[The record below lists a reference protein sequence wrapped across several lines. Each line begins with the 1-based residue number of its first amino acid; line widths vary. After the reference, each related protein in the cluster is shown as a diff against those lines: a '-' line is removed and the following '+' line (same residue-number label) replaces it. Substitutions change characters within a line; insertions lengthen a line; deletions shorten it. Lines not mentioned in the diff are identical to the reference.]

1 MNAVGWT
8 TGLPIDIGSV
18 RYTAIPPFIASRELY
33 LRSRLGRNTVIV
45 MRFTNRVAIVTGGA
59 SGIGAATA
67 REFLREGARVVVIDL
82 QPVDHDYLLRDLP
95 SGVLRSVQ
103 GSVADIDDCHRAVAE
118 AMDAFGRV
126 DCLVNNAA
134 SFVVQALDVTK
145 KDWEASWSTNVLGVT
160 NMVKAA
166 IEPLKES
173 GNGAIVNVASIV
185 AVVAKP
191 AAWTYHSTK
200 GALLSLTMCM
210 ALDLGEYGIRVN
222 TVSPGWT
229 WTEATASIIDRQVY
243 EDYIIPHMMLP
254 RCGETIDVA
263 RAILFLCSDDASFIT
278 ATDLKVDGGY
288 SAMGPEGKTNPV

>member
-1 MNAVGWT
+1 M
-8 TGLPIDIGSV
+8 
-18 RYTAIPPFIASRELY
+18 
-33 LRSRLGRNTVIV
+33 
-45 MRFTNRVAIVTGGA
+45 MRFEDRVAIVTGGA

-82 QPVDHDYLLRDLP
+82 QPVDHDYLTRDLDCSP
-95 SGVLRSVQ
+95 SALRSVQ
-103 GSVADIDDCHRAVAE
+103 GSVAEIDDCRRAVADAAE
-118 AMDAFGRV
+118 AFGRL

-134 SFVVQALDVTK
+134 SFNVQALDATK
-145 KDWEASWSTNVLGVT
+145 EGWDTSWSTNVLGAT
-160 NMVKAA
+160 NMVKSAFEA
-166 IEPLKES
+166 LKES
-173 GNGAIVNVASIV
+173 GNGAIVNVASVV

-191 AAWTYHSTK
+191 GAWTYHGTK

-210 ALDLGEYGIRVN
+210 ALDLGVHGIRAN

-229 WTEATASIIDRQVY
+229 WTEATEAVIDRQAY
-243 EDYIIPHMMLP
+243 EDYIVPHMMLN

-278 ATDLKVDGGY
+278 GADLKVDGGY